1 MKDEDGEIMRL
12 KVPWTKFMLEKFIE
26 EALLTDEEERI
37 LRTRVAGWSITKQS
51 MELGI
56 SPSTISRMIRN
67 IRHKYVTLQTSAP
80 DVFPALKPSK
90 HDRVVVVPYVPEDIQ
105 EVSMIEEIET
115 NCGKDLYEMT
125 AEEIIE
131 YQKTPDE

>member
-1 MKDEDGEIMRL
+1 MRMVSMRL
-12 KVPWTKFMLEKFIE
+12 KVPWTKPMLEKFIE
-26 EALLTDEEERI
+26 EALLTDDEERV

-67 IRHKYVTLQTSAP
+67 IRQKYVTIQTGSP
-80 DVFPALKPSK
+80 DIFPALKPSK
-90 HDRVVVVPYVPEDIQ
+90 NNVASAVPYVPEDIQ
-105 EVSMIEEIET
+105 EVSMIEEIEA
-115 NCGKDLYEMT
+115 NCGKDLYDMT